1 MADTTTTNL
10 LLTKPEVG
18 ASTDTWGTKV
28 NTDLDTIDA
37 LFTAAGTGTSVGLH
51 VGSGKVLKIGGSID
65 TDASTALTVK
75 TVGTTAITVDT
86 SQNVGIG
93 TSSPATKLVI
103 AGDNSGLAENNTLR
117 FWDTDG
123 GTEANQQIGKIEFF
137 SSDATSPGA
146 GVKAYIGA
154 FALDTSPDA
163 YLAFATDTTTGTAT
177 ERMRIDSSGNLLV
190 GTTSAGSGATG
201 GLFRVS
207 KTSGNGIYSEAATT
221 AAGYRYISNALSDG
235 GTYYHLNIQEG
246 GTQRGSIT
254 SNGSV
259 TLYNT
264 TSDQRLKENIVD
276 AGSGLDKLKNI
287 KIRAFDWIENK
298 IHTDFG
304 VIAQELKTVAP
315 EVVSKGCTEEDM
327 MSVDTSALVPAMIKA
342 IQELKAINDSLT
354 ARIVALE
361 AK

>member
-1 MADTTTTNL
+1 VVSQIQGVVDTYTSDTNISGY
-10 LLTKPEVG
+10 LTF
-18 ASTDTWGTKV
+18 ST
-28 NTDLDTIDA
+28 N
-37 LFTAAGTGTSVGLH
+37 
-51 VGSGKVLKIGGSID
+51 VGS
-65 TDASTALTVK
+65 TAV
-75 TVGTTAITVDT
+75 
-86 SQNVGIG
+86 
-93 TSSPATKLVI
+93 
-103 AGDNSGLAENNTLR
+103 
-117 FWDTDG
+117 
-123 GTEANQQIGKIEFF
+123 
-137 SSDATSPGA
+137 
-146 GVKAYIGA
+146 
-154 FALDTSPDA
+154 
-163 YLAFATDTTTGTAT
+163 T
-177 ERMRIDSSGNLLV
+177 ERMRIDSNGNLLV
-190 GTTSAGSGATG
+190 GTTSAGSGATA

-235 GTYYHLNIQEG
+235 GTYYHFNFTEG

-259 TLYNT
+259 TLYST

-276 AGSGLDKLKNI
+276 AGSGLEKLSNI

-342 IQELKAINDSLT
+342 IQELKAINDTQAETINALT
-354 ARIVALE
+354 ARVTALE
-361 AK
+361 GN